1 MTTTLLPDVDV
12 ARADCATLLSVQ
24 APGDH
29 GEEAG
34 HDGMKNDMCVLD
46 RANADGHAGWRL
58 HPGLCVVGE
67 AVHGGGEMVR
77 GKKLETGWYLLK
89 RKALD
94 KVRYC
99 IAGRLWAHAGGHR
112 LETCP

>member
-1 MTTTLLPDVDV
+1 M
-12 ARADCATLLSVQ
+12 
-24 APGDH
+24 
-29 GEEAG
+29 
-34 HDGMKNDMCVLD
+34 
-46 RANADGHAGWRL
+46 
-58 HPGLCVVGE
+58 GE
-67 AVHGGGEMVR
+67 AVHGGREMVR